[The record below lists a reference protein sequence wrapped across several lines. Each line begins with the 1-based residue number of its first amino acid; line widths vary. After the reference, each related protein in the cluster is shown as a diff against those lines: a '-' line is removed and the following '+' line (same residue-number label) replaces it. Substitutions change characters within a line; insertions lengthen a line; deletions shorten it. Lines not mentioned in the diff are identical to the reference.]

1 VGQGTTIFFTLPAE
15 KVTTPAPQETARILI
30 VDDRLENLVALRA
43 ILERPDYVVTTA
55 SSGQQALHLVLR
67 ERFAVALIDV
77 KMPDMSG
84 IDVAL
89 YMQQV
94 ERTRDIPIIFVTAF
108 GKDSDEIHRAYDA
121 GCADYLVKPL
131 DPEIVRKKVA
141 VFVELSRKRHGR
153 NATRG

>member
-1 VGQGTTIFFTLPAE
+1 V
-15 KVTTPAPQETARILI
+15 KVLI
-30 VDDRLENLVALRA
+30 VDDRPENLVAMRA
-43 ILERPDYVVTTA
+43 ILENRQYAITTA
-55 SSGQQALHLVLR
+55 SSGQEALAFALK
-67 ERFAVALIDV
+67 ERFSVALLDV

-89 YMQQV
+89 LMKQV

-108 GKDSDEIHRAYDA
+108 GKDPDEIHRAYDA

-141 VFVELSRKRHGR
+141 FFTELTRHRQSQNGQR
-153 NATRG
+153 SGPASG